1 MTKGIVFISLG
12 VICTVAAVV
21 MKQVGE
27 NSANLSELKDYYYV
41 PLPLACVCIAV
52 GIQNLR
58 KKQ

>member
-1 MTKGIVFISLG
+1 MKKGIVFISLG

-27 NSANLSELKDYYYV
+27 SSDHLSELKDYYYV

-52 GIQNLR
+52 GIQHL
-58 KKQ
+58 KKKK